1 MQHWGT
7 NILKMESKT
16 VERLL
21 KLEAMNNFVDN
32 EDVQT
37 SAVDD
42 DPDQTSQPPWK
53 QK

>member
-1 MQHWGT
+1 
-7 NILKMESKT
+7 MESKT

-32 EDVQT
+32 EEVQT

-42 DPDQTSQPPWK
+42 DARSDLPTALEAK
-53 QK
+53 IGEF